1 MNKKY
6 VIHWTKEADE
16 TYIDTL
22 NFILEKWTIKEAI
35 HFETLLEELLINL
48 STNLKLCPELKPLK
62 LRKCVVSEQTSMI
75 YKIVSKSI
83 EIVTFIDNRS
93 KHHF

>member
-1 MNKKY
+1 MNKNY

-22 NFILEKWTIKEAI
+22 SFILEKWTIKEALN
-35 HFETLLEELLINL
+35 FEKLTEELLMNL
-48 STNLKLCPELKPLK
+48 SHNLKLCPELKSLK
-62 LRKCVVSEQTSMI
+62 LHKCVVSEQTSMI